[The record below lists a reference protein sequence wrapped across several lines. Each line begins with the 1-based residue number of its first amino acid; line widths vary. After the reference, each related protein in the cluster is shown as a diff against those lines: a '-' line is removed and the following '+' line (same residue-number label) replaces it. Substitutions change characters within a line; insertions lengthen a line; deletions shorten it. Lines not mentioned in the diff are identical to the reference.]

1 MTLSTKQLN
10 LIIISLFITTV
21 VLSGICVY
29 QLKLKKDNCI
39 NNPLIY
45 GARELSEVNHA
56 EFSCTCS
63 LISDKP
69 SFVSPIVK
77 FDQYGIDVKHVTEEI
92 EQREYDFSGIEE
104 MFVD

>member
-1 MTLSTKQLN
+1 MTWSQKQWN
-10 LIIISLFITTV
+10 LLIISLFITTV
-21 VLSGICVY
+21 ILSGICVY

-45 GARELSEVNHA
+45 GARELSEVNRA

-69 SFVSPIVK
+69 NFISPIVK
-77 FDQYGIDVKHVTEEI
+77 FDQHGMYVEHVTEQKENLK
-92 EQREYDFSGIEE
+92 YNLSG
-104 MFVD
+104 MFVVD